1 LFQLISIVLQSY
13 QRCLFLIDKDCRCF
27 VQWKPLFKCG
37 KKVGESGGFNVPL
50 KPII

>member
-1 LFQLISIVLQSY
+1 LFQLTSIVLQSY

-27 VQWKPLFKCG
+27 VQWKPLFSGG
-37 KKVGESGGFNVPL
+37 KKVGKYSGFKVPL